1 MDGDPKTKSGGGEGK
16 KECMGEVWKKGS
28 EEGYT
33 HFWVG
38 QSVPEWWLYVLILR
52 SLEGRSVFR
61 TPDNPYGK

>member
-1 MDGDPKTKSGGGEGK
+1 MDGNPKTKSGGGEGK

-38 QSVPEWWLYVLILR
+38 RSVPEW
-52 SLEGRSVFR
+52 
-61 TPDNPYGK
+61 